1 MDTLIAFAIALVVTL
16 FFVRH
21 YLKRIEPAPGGDA
34 PAAAPAASV
43 TGCPRC
49 GSPIAAGMAFC
60 GACGAPMSLWNFQGT
75 NFSEVQPTQNGTSSP
90 RPVINASL
98 CIGCGSCVDAC
109 PEEGALALV
118 SGKAILA
125 NPDRCKAHGACVPV
139 CPTSAVTLKT
149 GNSSRQTLRVP
160 AMNANL
166 ETNIPRLYIA
176 GELGGMGLIKT
187 SINEGRLV
195 AEHIRARLATEPPN
209 GAGGSYDVTVIGAGP
224 AGLSASLTFHEQGIR
239 YLALEQ
245 AEIASTIRQYPRKKF
260 LMEEPVEMPLY
271 GRLYIKDSSK
281 ESLLEV
287 WEAIVANTGV
297 EIHTNEKVE
306 AIVRNPANQHFR
318 IRTAHGEYETKYVV
332 LAIGKRGTPR
342 QLGVPG
348 EEMAKVVYRLIEA
361 ESYDGNDVAV
371 VGGGDSALE
380 AAFALAKGGRNRVT
394 LIHRGAEFPRVRE
407 RNRTRLAEAESA
419 GLIRVLRDARIQ
431 SILSESIFVE
441 TPAGT
446 EEIPNQFVFV
456 LIGGESPEVFL
467 QKIGVDIIERVVAA

>member
-1 MDTLIAFAIALVVTL
+1 MDTLLAFGIALLVTL

-21 YLKRIEPAPGGDA
+21 YLKRIEPPGGADA
-34 PAAAPAASV
+34 SAAVPAAPV
-43 TGCPRC
+43 GQCPRC
-49 GSPIAAGMAFC
+49 GTALAAGMAFC
-60 GACGAPMSLWNFQGT
+60 GACGAPMSLWNFQGS
-75 NFSEVQPTQNGTSSP
+75 NFSETQPSSTGASSP

-109 PEEGALALV
+109 PEEGALAMV

-125 NPDRCKAHGACVPV
+125 NPDRCKGHGACVPV
-139 CPTSAVTLKT
+139 CPTNAVTLKT
-149 GNSSRQTLRVP
+149 GNSRQTLRVP
-160 AMNANL
+160 SMDANL
-166 ETNIPRLYIA
+166 ETNIPGLYIA

-187 SINEGRLV
+187 SINEGRVV
-195 AEHIRARLATEPPN
+195 AEHIRARLASEPPN

-224 AGLSASLTFHEQGIR
+224 AGLSASLTFHEQGVR

-245 AEIASTIRQYPRKKF
+245 AEIAATIRQYPRKKF

-287 WEAIVANTGV
+287 WETIVANTGV
-297 EIHTNEKVE
+297 KIRTNEKVE
-306 AIVRNPANQHFR
+306 GIVRDPANHHFR
-318 IRTAHGEYETKYVV
+318 IRTERGEYETKYVV

-342 QLGVPG
+342 KLGVPG
-348 EEMAKVVYRLIEA
+348 EESAKVVYRLIEA

-380 AAFALAKGGRNRVT
+380 AAFALAAGGTNRVT
-394 LIHRGAEFPRVRE
+394 LIHRGTDFPRVRD
-407 RNRTRLAEAESA
+407 RNRTRLAEAEAA
-419 GLIRVLRDARIQ
+419 GSVRVLREARIQ
-431 SILSESIFVE
+431 NILPESIAVQ

-446 EEIPNQFVFV
+446 EEVPNQFVFV

-467 QKIGVDIIERVVAA
+467 QKVGVDIIERVVSA